1 MQDPVFLSPS
11 FSLSLDASHSL
22 HTFLTSPQCDFI
34 PSFTGWFF
42 SRLWFLNSVCIAPPS
57 AFVLWRNC
65 LKRNTLSGN
74 YAFIGANILP
84 SELVPVEWIGRFA
97 CLTLDTLKSFTKSGL
112 MCTLNFPWLRRNS
125 AAQKTCDLKPPCENL
140 AILWPVT
147 KLTVVPV
154 EPGWY
159 LSCWV
164 LR

>member
-1 MQDPVFLSPS
+1 MILFLLSQDDF
-11 FSLSLDASHSL
+11 F
-22 HTFLTSPQCDFI
+22 PQ
-34 PSFTGWFF
+34 
-42 SRLWFLNSVCIAPPS
+42 LWFLNSVCIAPPS

-74 YAFIGANILP
+74 YAFIEANILP

-140 AILWPVT
+140 AVLWPVT
-147 KLTVVPV
+147 KLTVVSV

-164 LR
+164 LRQISQEQKKPAVRSHPENEPCLVLEDLVF